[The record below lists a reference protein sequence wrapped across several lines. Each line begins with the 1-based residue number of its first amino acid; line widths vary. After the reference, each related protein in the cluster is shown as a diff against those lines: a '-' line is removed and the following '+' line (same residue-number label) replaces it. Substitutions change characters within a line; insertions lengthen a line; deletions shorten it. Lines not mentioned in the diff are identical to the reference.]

1 MQTWLANRSTGLL
14 GDRARENAK
23 ALAALPPME
32 WRARVE
38 HVQVMCAA
46 NTIAMV
52 LLVGIVILQV
62 RLFRPQSDTSQREEA
77 PGAPT

>member
-1 MQTWLANRSTGLL
+1 MQQWLSDRSSGVL

-23 ALAALPPME
+23 LLAQLPPMK
-32 WRARVE
+32 WQQRVE
-38 HVQVMCAA
+38 HVQVLCAA

-62 RLFRPQSDTSQREEA
+62 RTSPPLALLCFSPSTR
-77 PGAPT
+77 T